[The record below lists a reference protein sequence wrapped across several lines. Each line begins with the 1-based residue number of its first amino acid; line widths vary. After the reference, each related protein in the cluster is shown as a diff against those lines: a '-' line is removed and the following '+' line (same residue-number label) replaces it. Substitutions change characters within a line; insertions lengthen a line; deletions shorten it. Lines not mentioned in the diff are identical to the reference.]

1 MIIPDSHALRPMAVQ
16 YGSPIRRQPMLTIS
30 EVKTLCAR
38 QPNFEDM
45 ICSLRAISKQP
56 KKIRKETREVVALAR
71 KFNDKVV
78 RPYAVELDR
87 KVQQDPGFLPR
98 EFIEEANRWGLY
110 TLWIP
115 RIFGGKGYNLPSFSY
130 FIEEIASVC
139 TAMSNLIGVHYLGVA
154 TLIATWNTR
163 IIRRVF
169 QEVVEGEKNGRPC
182 LISLALTEPGAGTD
196 VEETDLMDRGNV
208 GCHARKVDGGYVVNG
223 SKVFISNGHLST
235 WHILFS
241 FSDLQKPSAHLVML
255 AVKTGM
261 KGFSFG
267 RKEHKMG
274 QKGCPASELIFDE
287 CFVPDENVCLD
298 PQQAKPLSRPPTET
312 TMQLIDYVFSASRA
326 GVAAFGTGVARG
338 AFETAIQFA
347 AKTQVAGKLLINH
360 EWAQC
365 LLAQMYRNVLI
376 SRYAYVESN
385 YANAMDGMFKL
396 LQIKP
401 IYYLTRYAPSALLKI
416 LIPPLMDS
424 CLGTWL
430 MRKIHCDWQ
439 TKEQI
444 ERTSGLGSLAKITAT
459 DAGVKNAQ
467 MALDL
472 MGQAGLR
479 QDQIAEKHL
488 RDAKLMQIY
497 EGTNQLNRLN
507 LFKCLAAKD
516 FAQVSVF
523 TD

>member
-1 MIIPDSHALRPMAVQ
+1 
-16 YGSPIRRQPMLTIS
+16 MLTIS
-30 EVKTLCAR
+30 DVKHLCER
-38 QPNFEDM
+38 EPNFDDM
-45 ICSLRAISKQP
+45 VCSLRAISKQP
-56 KKIRKETREVVALAR
+56 KKMWKETKGVVALAR
-71 KFNDKVV
+71 KFNDEVV
-78 RPYAVELDR
+78 RPYAAKLDR
-87 KVQQDPGFLPR
+87 EVQEDPEFLPH

-115 RIFGGKGYNLPSFSY
+115 RIFGGKGCNLPSLSY

-139 TAMSNLIGVHYLGVA
+139 TAMSNLIGVHYLGVG

-163 IIRRVF
+163 IIQRVF
-169 QEVVEGEKNGRPC
+169 SDVVEGEKNGNPC

-196 VEETDLMDRGNV
+196 VEETDLMDRGNIT
-208 GCHARKVDGGYVVNG
+208 CHARKVTGGYAVNG

-235 WHILFS
+235 WHMLFS
-241 FSDLQKPSAHLVML
+241 FADLEKPSSNLVML
-255 AVKTGM
+255 AVKTGI

-267 RKEHKMG
+267 RKERKMG

-298 PQQAKPLSRPPTET
+298 PDQAMRLSRSQTET
-312 TMQLIDYVFSASRA
+312 TLQLIDYVFSASRA
-326 GVAAFGTGVARG
+326 AVGALGTGVARG
-338 AFETAIQFA
+338 AFEAALKFA
-347 AKTQVAGKLLINH
+347 AETEVEGKLLINH

-365 LLAQMYRNVLI
+365 LLSQMYRNVLI

-385 YANAMDGMFKL
+385 YANGMDGMFKL
-396 LQIKP
+396 LQVKP
-401 IYYLTRYAPSALLKI
+401 IYYLTRYTPSAVLKI
-416 LIPPLMDS
+416 LVPPIMDS
-424 CLGTWL
+424 RLGTWL
-430 MRKIHCDWQ
+430 MRKIHCDRQ
-439 TKEQI
+439 TKEEI
-444 ERTSGLGSLAKITAT
+444 ERTSGLGSLAKFTGT
-459 DAGVKNAQ
+459 DAGVKNGQ

-507 LFKCLAAKD
+507 LFKCLVAKD
-516 FAQVSVF
+516 FPQVSVF

>member
-1 MIIPDSHALRPMAVQ
+1 
-16 YGSPIRRQPMLTIS
+16 MLSIAD
-30 EVKTLCAR
+30 VKEFCAR
-38 QPNFEDM
+38 EPNFDDM

-56 KKIRKETREVVALAR
+56 VKIGRETRQIVALAR
-71 KFNDKVV
+71 KFNDAVV
-78 RPYAVELDR
+78 RPYAARLDR
-87 KVQQDPGFLPR
+87 QVQEDPNFLPS
-98 EFIEEANRWGLY
+98 EFIAEANRWGLY

-130 FIEEIASVC
+130 FIEEIASAC

-163 IIRRVF
+163 IIQRVF
-169 QEVVEGEKNGRPC
+169 KEVVEGEKNGKPC

-196 VEETDLMDRGNV
+196 VEETELMDRGNV
-208 GCHARKVDGGYVVNG
+208 ACYARKVDGGYVVNG
-223 SKVFISNGHLST
+223 RKVFISNGHLST
-235 WHILFS
+235 WHMLFS
-241 FSDLQKPSAHLVML
+241 FADLQKPSSNLVML
-255 AVKTGM
+255 AVKTGT
-261 KGFSFG
+261 KGFCLG
-267 RKEHKMG
+267 RKERKMG
-274 QKGCPASELIFDE
+274 QLGCPASELIFDD

-298 PQQAKPLSRPPTET
+298 PAQAMRLSRSQTET

-338 AFETAIQFA
+338 AFEAAIQFA
-347 AKTQVAGKLLINH
+347 AQTQVEGKLLINH

-365 LLAQMYRNVLI
+365 LLSEMQRNVLI

-396 LQIKP
+396 LQLKP
-401 IYYLTRYAPSALLKI
+401 IYYLTRYLPSAVLKI
-416 LIPPLMDS
+416 LVPLVMDS
-424 CLGTWL
+424 RLGTWL

-444 ERTSGLGSLAKITAT
+444 ERTSGLGSMAKFTAT
-459 DAGVKNAQ
+459 DAGVTNARL
-467 MALDL
+467 ALDL

-479 QDQIAEKHL
+479 QEQIAEKHF

-497 EGTNQLNRLN
+497 EGTNELNRMN
-507 LFKCLAAKD
+507 LFKCLAARG
-516 FAQVSVF
+516 FPQISLF

>member
-1 MIIPDSHALRPMAVQ
+1 MH
-16 YGSPIRRQPMLTIS
+16 TIS
-30 EVKTLCAR
+30 DIKSLCER
-38 QPNFEDM
+38 EPNFDDM
-45 ICSLRAISKQP
+45 ICSLRAISRQP
-56 KKIRKETREVVALAR
+56 KKIGQETREVVALAR
-71 KFNDKVV
+71 RFNDEVV
-78 RPYAVELDR
+78 RPYAARLDR
-87 KVQQDPGFLPR
+87 KVQQDPEFLPH
-98 EFIEEANRWGLY
+98 EFIEAANRWGLY

-163 IIRRVF
+163 IIQRVF
-169 QEVVEGEKNGRPC
+169 KEVVEGEKNGKPC

-196 VEETDLMDRGNV
+196 VEETELMDRGNV
-208 GCHARKVDGGYVVNG
+208 ACYARKAKGGYVVNG

-235 WHILFS
+235 WHMLFS
-241 FSDLQKPSAHLVML
+241 FADLEKPSSNLVML
-255 AVKTGM
+255 AVKTGV

-267 RKEHKMG
+267 RKERKMG

-298 PQQAKPLSRPPTET
+298 PAQATRLSRSQTET
-312 TMQLIDYVFSASRA
+312 TMQLVDYVFSASRA

-338 AFETAIQFA
+338 AFEAARKFA
-347 AKTQVAGKLLINH
+347 AETKVEGKLLINH

-365 LLAQMYRNVLI
+365 LLSRMYRNVLI

-396 LQIKP
+396 LQLKP
-401 IYYLTRYAPSALLKI
+401 IYYLTRYTPSAVLKI
-416 LIPPLMDS
+416 LVPPLMDS
-424 CLGTWL
+424 RLGTWL

-439 TKEQI
+439 TKEEI
-444 ERTSGLGSLAKITAT
+444 ERTSGLGSMAKFTAT
-459 DAGVKNAQ
+459 DAGVENGQ
-467 MALDL
+467 LALDL

-497 EGTNQLNRLN
+497 EGTNQLNRIN
-507 LFKCLAAKD
+507 LFKCLVAKGLP
-516 FAQVSVF
+516 QVSVF